1 MNMNLYA
8 FLWLIRNAEGTAGQ
22 NGYRTMFGG
31 GLVYSFAD
39 HPRQL
44 IRRKSGGKFISSTA
58 AGAYQFLAKT
68 WDECRLTLDL
78 PDFSP
83 ASQDRAARFL
93 IHRRDALDDVIAGK
107 LFSAI
112 KKCNK
117 EWASLPGS
125 PYGQPT
131 ISLDKAL
138 ALFTQAGGL
147 NTETKPNV

>member
-8 FLWLIRNAEGTAGQ
+8 FLWMVRHAEGTAGQ

-31 GLVYSFAD
+31 GLFNSFED
-39 HPRQL
+39 HPRKK
-44 IRRKSGGKFISSTA
+44 IRRRAGTGHITSTA
-58 AGAYQFLAKT
+58 AGAYQFLERT
-68 WDECRLTLDL
+68 WDDCAATLDL

-83 ASQDRAARFL
+83 ASQDKAARFL
-93 IHRRDALDDVIAGK
+93 IHRRGALTDVLAGR
-107 LFSAI
+107 LDRAI

-131 ISLDKAL
+131 ISIEKARV
-138 ALFTQAGGL
+138 LFKEAGGVSI
-147 NTETKPNV
+147 EG

>member
-1 MNMNLYA
+1 MEMNLYA
-8 FLWLIRNAEGTAGQ
+8 FLWMLRHAEGTAGQ

-31 GLVYSFAD
+31 GLFNSFED
-39 HPRQL
+39 HPRQR
-44 IRRKSGGKFISSTA
+44 IRRRSGTKYITSTA
-58 AGAYQFLAKT
+58 AGAYQFLSKT
-68 WDECRLTLDL
+68 WDDCRDTLDL

-93 IHRRDALDDVIAGK
+93 IHRRGAMKDVLAGR
-107 LFSAI
+107 LEAAI

-131 ISLDKAL
+131 VSLAKCKQ
-138 ALFTQAGGL
+138 LFAEAGGTSL
-147 NTETKPNV
+147 EG